1 MGIVLADS
9 APSLQ
14 NAVDRGVCRRTSG
27 GVLEEPVDPRP
38 EIPETLQGGVRARYP
53 AGRNEPLQH
62 CGRRPDEPAG
72 LQHQSHIDPTSG
84 FVRGVAAAAGFDL
97 DPRAGEDAQ
106 PVVRGMAVEEVSP
119 VPPGVQEPG
128 HGTGGFGLEGKLV
141 QPLAPIHQRRNK
153 QGHDGPA
160 HRARVAVFQFVL
172 DHVDRAHAGSPSST
186 G

>member
-141 QPLAPIHQRRNK
+141 QPLAPIHQRRNE